1 MITRTIRP
9 MIGALLCLAA
19 ALPATAWANAEIQS
33 LSGDVRLGNNK
44 QLLIAGRQGQRL
56 ASGTTIVTGADSQVV
71 LKFDDGG
78 QMVLGQNTEFRIVD
92 SQFAA
97 NNPGADR
104 AVFDLV
110 RGALRV
116 VSGLIGS
123 RNRQTFALRV
133 PQVTIGLRGTDFMV
147 VAGNQAYFN
156 VTQGAIA
163 VSNGYGTSVLG
174 AGTVASVS
182 SSVSPVAMMSSAQL
196 PGAASSAF
204 TSMASAPGVVG
215 GGMAA
220 GAAPA
225 GGVAAGGIGAGTMAI
240 GIGAAAA
247 AIAAGGKSGSSSATH
262 H

>member
-1 MITRTIRP
+1 MIRP
-9 MIGALLCLAA
+9 MMSALLCLAA
-19 ALPATAWANAEIQS
+19 ALPAAAWANAEIQS
-33 LSGDVRLGNNK
+33 LNGDVRVGTSK
-44 QLLIAGRQGQRL
+44 QVLIASRQGQRL
-56 ASGTTIVTGADSQVV
+56 ASGTTIVTGANSQAV

-92 SQFAA
+92 SAYSRD
-97 NNPGADR
+97 NPGADR
-104 AVFDLV
+104 GIFDLV

-116 VSGLIGS
+116 VSGAIGS
-123 RNRQTFALRV
+123 RNRQAWALRA

-147 VAGNQAYFN
+147 VAAEQAYFN

-174 AGTVASVS
+174 AGTIATVPSSASAVAMIPS
-182 SSVSPVAMMSSAQL
+182 SSL
-196 PGAASSAF
+196 PPAASTAF

-215 GGMAA
+215 GGMAVGA
-220 GAAPA
+220 GPA

-247 AIAAGGKSGSSSATH
+247 ALAAGGKSGSSSATH